1 MMSPF
6 LRYSTSND
14 VQYILEEIATQSSMN
29 ARSSKWQ
36 EWNVADSYARCVIDS
51 IHQDNIDKNLNG
63 I

>member
-1 MMSPF
+1 MSPF
-6 LRYSTSND
+6 LIYNNSND

-36 EWNVADSYARCVIDS
+36 EWNVADSYARYVMDS
-51 IHQDNIDKNLNG
+51 IYQDNIDENLNG